1 MVSFRDFF
9 GTRIASKQTSR
20 IPRRNTERVGFSL
33 EASDDKG
40 YSEALVA
47 WSICA
52 IMHYYPCYNKQE
64 VLEFS
69 QSQVSSLLEMISCI
83 KNPEG
88 LEKYKTV
95 KFSSEFEFDQR
106 VLGKFK

>member
-1 MVSFRDFF
+1 
-9 GTRIASKQTSR
+9 
-20 IPRRNTERVGFSL
+20 
-33 EASDDKG
+33 
-40 YSEALVA
+40 
-47 WSICA
+47 
-52 IMHYYPCYNKQE
+52 MHYYPCYNKQE
-64 VLEFS
+64 VLELS
-69 QSQVSSLLEMISCI
+69 QSQVSLLLEMISCI